1 MSGPHKDPASMRD
14 ATLKTAILWG
24 PFGLLGLGLV
34 ALGLFQWRLALYGL
48 AAVAL
53 IAALYLG
60 LGGMMSAMSRKN
72 TPEDRP

>member
-1 MSGPHKDPASMRD
+1 MRD
-14 ATLKTAILWG
+14 AYLKTAILWG

-34 ALGLFQWRLALYGL
+34 AVGLYQWRWALYGL

-53 IAALYLG
+53 LAALYLG
-60 LGGMMSAMSRKN
+60 LGGLMNALKRRGHN